1 LRIGILASYEGTTL
15 QAIID
20 ACATGV
26 LPAQVV
32 TVVSNN
38 RDAEALQ
45 RARAAGVATHHLS
58 SSTHPEPE
66 ALDAAICGVLVEHA
80 VDIVVL
86 AGYMK
91 KVGSQTLARF
101 RGRVLNT
108 HPALLPKFGGKGMY
122 GLHVHRAVLAAGEA
136 KSGASVHLVNDE
148 YDAGPVIAQFEVPVA
163 AADTPES
170 LAERVQERERAI
182 VVEVLGRIADRRI
195 RLPMGQVAER
205 LLFLPGAG
213 GNPTFWKPLVNLI
226 KQPGDPVLLAWLGAG
241 SNVRRDDIHSLDD
254 LYRLVVDC
262 IDRPVDLVAQSM
274 GGVLALRAALDF
286 PDKVRHLVL
295 TATSG
300 GLDMTRFGAADWRPA
315 WRKERPSE
323 SWWAD
328 DKSNFEDRLVEINA
342 PTLLLFGD
350 ADPISPVAVGQ
361 HLASGLRCSDLVIIK
376 GGDHGFARD
385 RAEEIAPHVQRHLL
399 R

>member
-1 LRIGILASYEGTTL
+1 MRIGILASHEGTTL
-15 QAIID
+15 QAILA

-38 RDAEALQ
+38 RDAGALQ
-45 RARAAGVATHHLS
+45 RARAAGAATHHLS
-58 SSTHPEPE
+58 SSTHPQTE
-66 ALDAAICGVLVEHA
+66 ALDAAICAVLVEHA
-80 VDIVVL
+80 VDIVVF

-91 KVGSQTLARF
+91 KVGPRTLARF
-101 RGRVLNT
+101 HGRVLNT

-122 GLHVHRAVLAAGEA
+122 GLRVHRAVLASGEA

-148 YDAGPVIAQFEVPVA
+148 YDAGPVIAQCEVPVSEG
-163 AADTPES
+163 DTPES
-170 LAERVQERERAI
+170 LAERVQERERALVI
-182 VVEVLGRIADRRI
+182 EVLARIVDGGI
-195 RLPMGQVAER
+195 RLPIGEAAKR

-213 GNPTFWKPLVNLI
+213 GNPAFWKPLANRLEH
-226 KQPGDPVLLAWLGAG
+226 PGQPVLLGWPGAG
-241 SNVRRDDIHSLDD
+241 SNVRCDDIHGLDD

-262 IDRPVDLVAQSM
+262 IDRPVDLIAQSM

-315 WRKERPSE
+315 WRKERPGE
-323 SWWAD
+323 PWWAD
-328 DKSNFEDRLVEINA
+328 DKSDFEDRLAEINA

-361 HLASGLRCSDLVIIK
+361 HLASQLRYSDLAIIT

-385 RAEEIAPHVQRHLL
+385 RAEEIAPHV
-399 R
+399 